1 MVRAGE
7 IAAGHE
13 GASSYL
19 MDGLFVA
26 VFASGR
32 DRALRAAR
40 CALALRHELPQS
52 PMVMG
57 SGGITQSGSGLDRLV
72 ETLVEES
79 FQRIAG
85 RAQEPLPDGGIRLE
99 DKVASELTGD
109 FEVVRSGPAD
119 YLVAS
124 RE

>member
-1 MVRAGE
+1 LSSSGGSVDSELIERIVRAGE
-7 IAAGHE
+7 IAASHE

-26 VFASGR
+26 VFASGS
-32 DRALRAAR
+32 DRADRAAR
-40 CALALRHELPQS
+40 CALALRRELPHA

-79 FQRIAG
+79 FQRLAG
-85 RAQEPLPDGGIRLE
+85 ARRKRSRPE
-99 DKVASELTGD
+99 AS
-109 FEVVRSGPAD
+109 
-119 YLVAS
+119 AS
-124 RE
+124 KTEWPTS